1 MEGGCRYLESSA
13 CLLKDVNVFLIKVK
27 MVVFEK
33 VFFSYH
39 KSKKKI
45 IFKKIFYFLKN
56 KSFSYSTTIGV
67 MCLHKCLHFRKF

>member
-13 CLLKDVNVFLIKVK
+13 CLIKDVNVFLIKVK

-45 IFKKIFYFLKN
+45 IFKKNFLFFK
-56 KSFSYSTTIGV
+56 K
-67 MCLHKCLHFRKF
+67 